1 MGHNFRSI
9 HIHIQRKRGSMR
21 TIKPVWPDVKTR
33 WTKVKVTLEYY
44 FCNFSAHLKSSRIKR
59 QENVPCFFTAHWL
72 EYKRLAQHSHDWN
85 GLSKLFDLLYDSF
98 KRPLVKLH
106 FLNISWDSL
115 NSLMSMSKIYSPPPH
130 SCLWES
136 IFSFPRPIQLTFS
149 MTFQIPPNWVW
160 SLPAN
165 LMSPDE

>member
-1 MGHNFRSI
+1 
-9 HIHIQRKRGSMR
+9 MR
-21 TIKPVWPDVKTR
+21 MIKPMWPDIKTR
-33 WTKVKVTLEYY
+33 WTKVKVILEYY

-59 QENVPCFFTAHWL
+59 QENVPCFFTADWTEH
-72 EYKRLAQHSHDWN
+72 KRLAQYSHDKN
-85 GLSKLFDLLYDSF
+85 GLSKFSHLLLYDSL
-98 KRPLVKLH
+98 KQALVKLH

-115 NSLMSMSKIYSPPPH
+115 NSFTSMSKIYSPPPH
-130 SCLWES
+130 SHLWES

-149 MTFQIPPNWVW
+149 RTFQIPPNWVW